1 MRKINSEF
9 VKNLIATVI
18 AFSTL
23 VILAFAIISGLIKQ
37 KNEDR
42 VLESGN
48 IQNAIETGQY

>member
-1 MRKINSEF
+1 MKKINSEF

-23 VILAFAIISGLIKQ
+23 VILASAIISGIIKQ
-37 KNEDR
+37 KSEDE

>member
-9 VKNLIATVI
+9 VKNVIANVI

>member
-1 MRKINSEF
+1 MKKINFEF
-9 VKNLIATVI
+9 IKNVIANVI

>member
-23 VILAFAIISGLIKQ
+23 VILASAIISGIIKQ
-37 KNEDR
+37 KSEDE